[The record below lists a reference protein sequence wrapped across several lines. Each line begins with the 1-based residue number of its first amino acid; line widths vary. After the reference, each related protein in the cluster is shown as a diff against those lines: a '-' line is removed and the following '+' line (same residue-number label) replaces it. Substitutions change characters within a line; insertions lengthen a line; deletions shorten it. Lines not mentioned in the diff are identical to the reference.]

1 MEEVVLRGIPKPLY
15 ERLKLRVIQ
24 NHRSLDSEVIASL
37 EVIFNK
43 EQVDVKDL
51 LQRARVLRSKIS
63 DQLVDEKLF
72 ALKNQGRP

>member
-15 ERLKLRVIQ
+15 ERLKLRAIQ

-43 EQVDVKDL
+43 EQIDVTAL

-63 DQLVDEKLF
+63 GQLVDEELF